1 MTTVD
6 EKELEVLR
14 MRVKKL
20 ERVLGHSIEWL
31 ESAYHIITDNDMG
44 DEDDDECCVEFIE
57 EAKKLLSEK
66 V

>member
-1 MTTVD
+1 MTID

-14 MRVKKL
+14 MRIKKL
-20 ERVLGHSIEWL
+20 ERALEEGIEWL
-31 ESAYHIITDNDMG
+31 QSAHSIITDNDMG
-44 DEDDDECCVEFIE
+44 DEDDDEYCVEFLE